1 MQPMDDTAANQRLRS
16 ALAQGRST
24 LVLGPIFSRGIDA
37 LDLDHHLEE
46 LQQDL
51 SDPSGWENLDRESRL
66 KLASADLGS
75 DVIRAGLA

>member
-1 MQPMDDTAANQRLRS
+1 MQPMDDTAANRRLRS

-24 LVLGPIFSRGIDA
+24 LVLDPIFSRGIDA

-51 SDPSGWENLDRESRL
+51 SDPSGWENLDENRSNSHQL
-66 KLASADLGS
+66 TLVLM
-75 DVIRAGLA
+75 